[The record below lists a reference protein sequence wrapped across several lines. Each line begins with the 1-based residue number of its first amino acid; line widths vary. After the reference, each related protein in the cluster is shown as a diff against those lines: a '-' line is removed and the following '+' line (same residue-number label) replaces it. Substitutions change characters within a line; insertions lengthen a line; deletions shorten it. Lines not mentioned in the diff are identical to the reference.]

1 MSKPIGAE
9 TRKERVMR
17 NKLHALGLAVLL
29 SLPQAARA
37 ADEPAKAPAKAP
49 REGELTLGAIQR
61 TMKTGMSTTEVME
74 AAGSPN
80 LVTRGRNGRESWVY
94 DRFATETSE
103 QNVHVFGGGMGAGPV
118 FAGAVGGGG
127 SRKKSSTSQRTLM
140 LVVTFGPDGMVES
153 FAYRS
158 SKF

>member
-1 MSKPIGAE
+1 
-9 TRKERVMR
+9 MR
-17 NKLHALGLAVLL
+17 NKLHVLGLAVLL

-37 ADEPAKAPAKAP
+37 ADEPAKAP
-49 REGELTLGAIQR
+49 RESELTLGAIQR
-61 TMKTGMSTTEVME
+61 SMKTGMSTTEVMD

-103 QNVHVFGGGMGAGPV
+103 QSAHVFGGGIGAGPV
-118 FAGAVGGGG
+118 FAGAAGGSG

-153 FAYRS
+153 FTYRS

>member
-1 MSKPIGAE
+1 
-9 TRKERVMR
+9 MR
-17 NKLHALGLAVLL
+17 NKLHVLGLAVLL
-29 SLPQAARA
+29 SVPQAARA
-37 ADEPAKAPAKAP
+37 ADEPAKAP
-49 REGELTLGAIQR
+49 RESELTLGAIQR
-61 TMKTGMSTTEVME
+61 SMKTGMSATEVVD

-103 QNVHVFGGGMGAGPV
+103 QGVQVGGGGIGGGGSVLGALGL
-118 FAGAVGGGG
+118 GG

-153 FAYRS
+153 FTYRS

>member
-1 MSKPIGAE
+1 
-9 TRKERVMR
+9 MR
-17 NKLHALGLAVLL
+17 NKFHILGLAVLL
-29 SLPQAARA
+29 SVPQAARA
-37 ADEPAKAPAKAP
+37 ADETAKAP
-49 REGELTLGAIQR
+49 RESDLTLGAIQK
-61 TMKTGMSTTEVME
+61 TMKTGMSTTEVMD

-103 QNVHVFGGGMGAGPV
+103 QSVHMFGGGIGVGPV
-118 FAGAVGGGG
+118 FAGAAGGGG

-140 LVVTFGPDGMVES
+140 LIVTFGQDGLVES
-153 FAYRS
+153 FTYRS